1 MHVIHEHWAFI
12 KGIIMSEAQPH
23 PDVIQVQEL
32 DNPNQVNR
40 MLEVGWILLNTRN
53 IRPDSSGEITVYVI
67 GWPRSGGAIVDPI
80 GDALKRRYNKT

>member
-1 MHVIHEHWAFI
+1 
-12 KGIIMSEAQPH
+12 MSEAQPY

-32 DNPNQVNR
+32 DNPNNVNR

-67 GWPRSGGAIVDPI
+67 GWPRSAGIVVDPI
-80 GDALKRRYNKT
+80 GDAVKRRYNRE

>member
-1 MHVIHEHWAFI
+1 MNEI
-12 KGIIMSEAQPH
+12 EAH

-32 DNPNQVNR
+32 DNPNHVNR

-67 GWPRSGGAIVDPI
+67 GWPRLAGAVVDPV
-80 GDALKRRYNKT
+80 GDAVKRRYNKT